1 MVSASS
7 FKGKSFISMRDYS
20 REEIDFILKVSD
32 EMMPLEK
39 KGVDMAKGKVMGAL
53 FFEPSTRTRL
63 SFESAMLRLGGGVTG
78 FADPGVSSAKKGE
91 TMEDTIKTVE
101 NYVDVIAMRHPD
113 EWSSRKAAKVASIP
127 ILNGGSGSWEH
138 PTQAVLD
145 MHCMKHAKGKLDGLT
160 VGLCGDLLYG
170 RTTHSLMIGLSK
182 YDDVK
187 LKLISPKQLAM
198 REDVLTDTKGKVEW
212 EATEDLTNVIGDLDV
227 LYATRI
233 QKERFPSEDEYKK
246 FANAYI
252 IDNKMMAKAK
262 KGMVLMHPLPRV
274 NEIAQEV
281 DSHPGALYFKQVH
294 HGIWARMAIISLA
307 LGIY

>member
-1 MVSASS
+1 ED
-7 FKGKSFISMRDYS
+7 KGT
-20 REEIDFILKVSD
+20 E
-32 EMMPLEK
+32 
-39 KGVDMAKGKVMGAL
+39 MAKGKIMGAL

-63 SFESAMLRLGGGVTG
+63 SFESAMYRLGGAVTG
-78 FADPGVSSAKKGE
+78 FADPGVSSVKKGE
-91 TMEDTIKTVE
+91 TLEDTIKTVE
-101 NYVDVIAMRHPD
+101 NYVDIIAMRHPD
-113 EWSSRKAAKVASIP
+113 EWSSRKAAAVASIP

-145 MHCMKHAKGKLDGLT
+145 MHCIKHAKGSLDGLT

-170 RTTHSLMIGLSK
+170 RTVHSVMIGLSN
-182 YDDVK
+182 YDVK
-187 LKLISPKQLAM
+187 LKLISPKKLAM
-198 REDVLTDTKGKVEW
+198 REDVIKDTKGKVEW
-212 EATEDLTNVIGDLDV
+212 EATEDLTKVIGDLDV

-246 FANAYI
+246 FADAYI

-274 NEIAQEV
+274 NEIAVEV

-294 HGIWARMAIISLA
+294 HGIWARMAIIALA
-307 LGIY
+307 LGVY